1 MKPKLAF
8 LSVRLLKR
16 LIVPTLSVRH
26 NVKQN
31 LIQKSM
37 IAKKNGASSKKNFV
51 KYQLFTKKILSRDNP
66 FDNKLKNYLNLMI
79 DERSAMNISSAKMD
93 RTKKPSSTYSSFP
106 TKLGSEQRVR
116 LGQ

>member
-1 MKPKLAF
+1 MDISLKLSQIYKESQKSTMKPKLAF

-37 IAKKNGASSKKNFV
+37 IGKKMALAV
-51 KYQLFTKKILSRDNP
+51 KKI
-66 FDNKLKNYLNLMI
+66 
-79 DERSAMNISSAKMD
+79 SSN
-93 RTKKPSSTYSSFP
+93 TNCSQKKS
-106 TKLGSEQRVR
+106 
-116 LGQ
+116 